1 MELTPRQ
8 LSVYEYILHHHQKY
22 AIAPTVREICEY
34 LGLKGPA
41 GVHRILN
48 VLIDKGF
55 IESMPGKKRSWRPVA
70 GSNISLDEAKTI
82 PLAGHIAAGTPIS
95 IFDHVEEFLP
105 VDPALYG
112 HESCFAVRVT
122 GDSMIEAHIADG
134 DFAVIIPVND
144 ADDGAIVAVIVD
156 DLLPEATLKIIRRR
170 KNVIEL
176 HSKNSA
182 YAPIILKGRDRKK
195 IRIVGKYVGL
205 IRRDGAAFF

>member
-1 MELTPRQ
+1 MELTDRQ
-8 LSVYEYILHHHQKY
+8 LSVYEYILHHHQQHSM
-22 AIAPTVREICEY
+22 APTVREICEY

-55 IESMPGKKRSWRPVA
+55 IESISGKKRSWRPILSPMI
-70 GSNISLDEAKTI
+70 GLYEAKTI

-95 IFDHVEEFLP
+95 IYEHVEEYLP

-112 HESCFAVRVT
+112 YESCFAVRVT
-122 GDSMIEAHIADG
+122 GDSMIDAHIADG
-134 DFAVIIPVND
+134 DLAIIVPVND
-144 ADDGAIVAVIVD
+144 TDDGSIAAVIVED
-156 DLLPEATLKIIRRR
+156 ILIEATLKIIRRK

-176 HSKNSA
+176 HSANRK
-182 YAPIILKGRDRKK
+182 YPPIIFKGKDRKK

-205 IRRDGAAFF
+205 IRVR